1 MPLSSEEQRLEALC
15 QYDILDSP
23 PETTFDLITS
33 MVSEI
38 LQVPHSCV
46 SLVDRERV
54 WFKSAAG
61 VDAPEVPRELGFCST
76 LVISDEDVRHI
87 EDAAS
92 HPETQSNSL
101 VCGPPNIRFYAGAPL
116 LTTEGHRIGT
126 LCAFGPEPRD
136 LTLTERATL
145 KGLTALVMNEIE
157 LRRTRQQLSRTEEAL
172 RKAQKL
178 ESIGLVASGVAH
190 DFNNLLGGILGHA
203 ELLRHEVRDH
213 PECLNLLREIETT
226 GQRAS
231 DLAGQVLAYVGR
243 GEDIPLLP
251 VNLNALV
258 EETHHLVASS
268 LETRARIHLK
278 LGAGLPAVP
287 AQSTGLRQLV
297 LNLLT
302 NASEA
307 CAETRGNV
315 WISTRA
321 EARRVILTVRDDG
334 HGMAPEARDRIFQPF
349 VSSKTGGRGLGL
361 AICHRVVE
369 QHGGTIRVE
378 SELGHGTTFVVTL
391 PTCPES
397 PSPAEGLPEA
407 EDSPAGEGRV
417 LVVDDEPIIR
427 ELARR
432 GLERV
437 GYEVLVAD
445 GGQEALDILEE
456 HALSLGAMVL
466 DWSMPGVDGEQVLS
480 TMKARG
486 WAVPVVLSSGHSVE
500 DAMDRTAG
508 FSVTSFLKKPY
519 RLNELELKVEE
530 ALAPLRVGISQT
542 VS

>member
-1 MPLSSEEQRLEALC
+1 
-15 QYDILDSP
+15 
-23 PETTFDLITS
+23 
-33 MVSEI
+33 
-38 LQVPHSCV
+38 
-46 SLVDRERV
+46 
-54 WFKSAAG
+54 
-61 VDAPEVPRELGFCST
+61 
-76 LVISDEDVRHI
+76 
-87 EDAAS
+87 
-92 HPETQSNSL
+92 
-101 VCGPPNIRFYAGAPL
+101 
-116 LTTEGHRIGT
+116 
-126 LCAFGPEPRD
+126 
-136 LTLTERATL
+136 
-145 KGLTALVMNEIE
+145 MNEIE

-190 DFNNLLGGILGHA
+190 DFNNLLGGILGNA
-203 ELLRHEVRDH
+203 ELLRHEMRDH
-213 PECLNLLREIETT
+213 PECLNLLQEIETT

-231 DLAGQVLAYVGR
+231 NLVGQVLAYLGR

-251 VNLNALV
+251 VNLNDLV

-268 LETRARIHLK
+268 LETRARVHLE

-378 SELGHGTTFVVTL
+378 SELGQGTTFVVTL

-397 PSPAEGLPEA
+397 PSPTEGLQET
-407 EDSPAGEGRV
+407 EESPAGEGRV

-437 GYEVLVAD
+437 GYEVLGAD
-445 GGQEALDILEE
+445 GGQEAFEILEE
-456 HALSLGAMVL
+456 HALSLGAIVL

-486 WAVPVVLSSGHSVE
+486 WSLPVVLSSGHSVE
-500 DAMDRTAG
+500 DAMERTAE

-519 RLNELELKVEE
+519 RLNELVLKVQE
-530 ALAPLRVGISQT
+530 ALVPLPARAHKVAS
-542 VS
+542 